1 MKTKRINREKTEL
14 ALREVLAD
22 VVVATVVELV
32 EELVDD
38 PVDDPVEELVEELVE
53 GWGVQSC
60 SVQPTLNGK
69 NFE

>member
-32 EELVDD
+32 
-38 PVDDPVEELVEELVE
+38 DDPVEELVVELVE

>member
-14 ALREVLAD
+14 AFREVLAD
-22 VVVATVVELV
+22 VVVATGVELV
-32 EELVDD
+32 A
-38 PVDDPVEELVEELVE
+38 ELVE

>member
-32 EELVDD
+32 DD
-38 PVDDPVEELVEELVE
+38 PVDDPVEELVVELVE

>member
-22 VVVATVVELV
+22 VVVATVV
-32 EELVDD
+32 ELVDD